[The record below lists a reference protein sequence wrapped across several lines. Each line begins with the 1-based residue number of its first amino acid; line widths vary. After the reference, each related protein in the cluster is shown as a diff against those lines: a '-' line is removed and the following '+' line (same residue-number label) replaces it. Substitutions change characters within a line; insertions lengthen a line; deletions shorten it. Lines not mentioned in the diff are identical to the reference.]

1 MTAAYD
7 IATEHA
13 ILAEA
18 SAAGNLRAVPAALLF
33 GVLLAA
39 FYDLFRML
47 YFALGVREDA
57 CSDGGRL
64 RKWILALRQY
74 RCRVLPRRKQAVGGD
89 EDGRNK
95 RSHHRLPARV
105 VQAMLDILYFLLCG
119 VLGAVFLY
127 WQNSGILRW
136 YLILGGAI
144 GFFVYSRSLGR
155 WMLPLFQLGISVIR
169 AGMCALYN
177 GILYYPV
184 YMIDRV
190 LYGMGLLCKKAG
202 NAVVRTIQ
210 RRRCRRRI
218 RKILCTEEP
227 VQKKR
232 RPRRQKAKE

>member
-1 MTAAYD
+1 MMTAGAYD

-13 ILAEA
+13 ILVEA
-18 SAAGNLRAVPAALLF
+18 SAAGVWRALPEALLF
-33 GVLLAA
+33 GLLLGAV
-39 FYDLFRML
+39 YDLFRIPAAVSEQKMENGSPDSGENTL
-47 YFALGVREDA
+47 TA
-57 CSDGGRL
+57 RL
-64 RKWILALRQY
+64 R
-74 RCRVLPRRKQAVGGD
+74 RCRCRSVRGVTAAEGEQTRPPACRRLSAQV
-89 EDGRNK
+89 
-95 RSHHRLPARV
+95 S
-105 VQAMLDILYFLLCG
+105 QFMLDMLFFLVCG
-119 VLGAVFLY
+119 VSGAVFLY
-127 WQNSGILRW
+127 WRNSGILRW

-144 GFFVYSRSLGR
+144 GFFAYSRSLGR

>member
-18 SAAGNLRAVPAALLF
+18 SAAGNLRALPAALLF
-33 GVLLAA
+33 GVLLGAL
-39 FYDLFRML
+39 YDLFCMIAS
-47 YFALGVREDA
+47 ALGVREDS

-64 RKWILALRQY
+64 RKWILVLRQY
-74 RCRVLPRRKQAVGGD
+74 RCRMLPRRSPAVGD
-89 EDGRNK
+89 IRK
-95 RSHHRLPARV
+95 RRPHHRLPARV
-105 VQAMLDILYFLLCG
+105 VQAMLDILYFLICG

-127 WQNSGILRW
+127 WRNSGILRW
-136 YLILGGAI
+136 YLILGGVI
-144 GFFVYSRSLGR
+144 GFNAYSRSLGR

-169 AGMCALYN
+169 AGICALYN

-184 YMIDRV
+184 YMMDRI
-190 LYGMGLLCKKAG
+190 LTGFGGLCKKTG
-202 NAVVRTIQ
+202 SAVVQNIQ

-218 RKILCTEEP
+218 RRILCTEEP